1 MRTGTATID
10 ITPPAGADLC
20 GFVAR
25 VQPSVGVHDR
35 LKARGLFLDS
45 GDGRLLWLHAE
56 LIAVDA
62 ELTARVKAALRERL
76 GLDPAEVVLSA
87 THTHAGPAT
96 VTLLNCGTID
106 PAYIVS
112 LEERLVDVAVAA
124 MNHTEETEMLFAEG
138 TCTLAVDRRRKAS
151 AHTDSRVATLAWRRP
166 DGTYAAVL
174 ANYAMHNVAMAADNR
189 LVSGDIAGEVARRLA
204 ATLPGQPTV
213 LLTNGACGNLN
224 PPTPSHDFTKGKQCV
239 STFDDMEQWGATLAD
254 AITAAVRQATPM
266 PIWRIRTSLAAIGV
280 TLQGQTLA
288 EIHERAAK
296 LHAELDGQSGYIP
309 DRVRGAIRAWEAM
322 MAERFAASQI
332 PSHVP
337 LGVQA
342 VSFAPVTFVCLGVE
356 AFSRIADDIRAQAA
370 DAATYVVGYANGD
383 IGYLAPSAAY
393 DEGGYETDSAFVFY
407 GGLPVQRGEFE
418 RVAEQAAR
426 LARQTRDSVAS

>member
-35 LKARGLFLDS
+35 LEARGLYLDG

-62 ELTARVKAALRERL
+62 ELTARVKATLHERL
-76 GLDPAEVVLSA
+76 GLDPAEIVLSA
-87 THTHAGPAT
+87 THTHSGPAT

-106 PAYIVS
+106 PAYIAS
-112 LEERLVDVAVAA
+112 LEERLIDVAVAA
-124 MNHTEETEMLFAEG
+124 MGHTEETEMVFAEG
-138 TCTLAVDRRRKAS
+138 ACTLAVDRRRKAS
-151 AHTDSRVATLAWRRP
+151 AHTDPRVATLAWRRP
-166 DGTYAAVL
+166 DGTYAAAL

-189 LVSGDIAGEVARRLA
+189 LVSGDIAGEAARRLA
-204 ATLPGQPTV
+204 AELPGRPTV

-254 AITAAVRQATPM
+254 AIAAAVRQATPVSAG
-266 PIWRIRTSLAAIGV
+266 RIRTGLAAINV

-288 EIHERAAK
+288 EVQQRAEH
-296 LHAELDGQSGYIP
+296 LRGELDDQSGYVP
-309 DRVRGAIRAWEAM
+309 DRVRGAINQWEAM
-322 MAERFAASQI
+322 MADRFATGQV
-332 PSHVP
+332 PSRVP
-337 LGVQA
+337 LAVQA
-342 VSFAPVTFVCLGVE
+342 VSFGPVTFVCLGVE

-418 RVAEQAAR
+418 QVAEQVAQ
-426 LARQTRDSVAS
+426 LARQTRAAAAS